1 MSAAPPKFIFKR
13 REYISQP
20 ETQPQDEVLMQF
32 LRGNRDQLQGRAVIF
47 LELKDPQSFMETPG
61 EMSLFAVFCAVTE
74 LDLLEL
80 ITQVMH
86 LPREHSKLITRFYKR
101 YFQEIEEI
109 KRSFPARVSRIID
122 EVIEKEQEEVSEPI
136 LESFRE
142 MFRRSSME
150 DETQDKPEEIEKG
163 SKLPQ
168 PDFYSTMIPLPGR
181 EIIEHYVEKEHE
193 FAFDIIDLQ
202 RSEHLEVG
210 HLVLDAHA
218 RLYVADYMNQKEKQI
233 ELPHQKTYKSPYKN
247 FRKISKDEFKKQLTE
262 LSSELMFLLETGRD
276 TDRVFADLKQLTSGS
291 FLMREVVSMYNIS
304 TTKVPHR
311 IKLMELYFR
320 KIFSLI
326 DEDYM
331 KTKEI
336 DEEIQKY
343 TV

>member
-1 MSAAPPKFIFKR
+1 
-13 REYISQP
+13 
-20 ETQPQDEVLMQF
+20 MQF
-32 LRGNRDQLQGRAVIF
+32 LRGNKDQLQGRAVIF
-47 LELKDPQSFMETPG
+47 LELRESQSFMENQG

-86 LPREHSKLITRFYKR
+86 LPREHSRLITRFYKR
-101 YFQEIEEI
+101 YFQELEDI
-109 KRSFPARVSRIID
+109 KRSFPARVSGIID
-122 EVIEKEQEEVSEPI
+122 EVIEQEQEEVSEPI

-142 MFRRSSME
+142 MFRRSIME
-150 DETQDKPEEIEKG
+150 GERKETPEEVEKG
-163 SKLPQ
+163 GKLPQ
-168 PDFYSTMIPLPGR
+168 PDFYSTMIPLPGK
-181 EIIEHYVEKEHE
+181 EIIEHYVDTEQELE
-193 FAFDIIDLQ
+193 FDIIDLK

-210 HLVLDAHA
+210 HLVLDAYA

-233 ELPHQKTYKSPYKN
+233 ELPHQAAYKSPFKN
-247 FRKISKDEFKKQLTE
+247 YRQISRDEFKKQLTE

-304 TTKVPHR
+304 TTQDPNR
-311 IKLMELYFR
+311 LKLMELYFR

-331 KTKEI
+331 KTKQIE
-336 DEEIQKY
+336 EEIQNY
-343 TV
+343 SV